1 VGVGGKKMEREE
13 IVILAIYL
21 FILILTAARF
31 LSPAKA
37 AGRVMRRFRVGRA
50 MTIGTRQVQEDNYG
64 ICQGP
69 DAFLAVLA
77 DGMGKSY
84 GGKVSSRIAVETL
97 KDMFTCYQSA
107 ENPAYF
113 FQRSFRMANSA
124 ILDELDDGRGG
135 ASVGAVLIR
144 DNQLYYAVAGNVKV
158 AVYRKGGLVPLS
170 TGHTIDMLAEGK
182 FMEGTITRQQALELL
197 ENKRLY
203 NYIGQDGFEEIEF
216 FDTPV
221 RLKEK
226 DIVVLMSDGLYEGT
240 DWKRIE
246 ELLAGRGKLQQKA
259 YEIIEAVN
267 TGIQKEK
274 DNASI
279 VLVEGFV

>member
-1 VGVGGKKMEREE
+1 MEREE

-259 YEIIEAVN
+259 YEIIGAVN

>member
-1 VGVGGKKMEREE
+1 MEREE

-21 FILILTAARF
+21 FIFLLTAVRF
-31 LSPAKA
+31 LFPARA

-113 FQRSFRMANSA
+113 FQRSFRMANTA

-158 AVYRKGGLVPLS
+158 AVYRRGGLVPLS

-182 FMEGTITRQQALELL
+182 FMEGSITRQQALELL

-216 FDTPV
+216 FDTSV

-240 DWKRIE
+240 DWRRIE

-279 VLVEGFV
+279 VLVEGFI

>member
-1 VGVGGKKMEREE
+1 MEREE

-221 RLKEK
+221 RLKER
-226 DIVVLMSDGLYEGT
+226 DTVVLMSDGLYEGV
-240 DWKRIE
+240 DWKTIE
-246 ELLAGRGKLQQKA
+246 ELLAGRGKCQQKA
-259 YEIIEAVN
+259 YDIIEAAN

>member
-1 VGVGGKKMEREE
+1 MIREE

-113 FQRSFRMANSA
+113 FQRSFRMANTA

>member
-1 VGVGGKKMEREE
+1 MEREE

-50 MTIGTRQVQEDNYG
+50 MTIGTRQVQEDDYG

>member
-1 VGVGGKKMEREE
+1 MEREE

-21 FILILTAARF
+21 FIFLLTAVRF
-31 LSPAKA
+31 LFPARA

-113 FQRSFRMANSA
+113 FQRSFRMANTA

>member
-1 VGVGGKKMEREE
+1 MEREE

-124 ILDELDDGRGG
+124 ILYELDDGRGG

-221 RLKEK
+221 RLK
-226 DIVVLMSDGLYEGT
+226 IRVLPEGEGYRGA
-240 DWKRIE
+240 DERRALRGDRLE
-246 ELLAGRGKLQQKA
+246 AHRGAAGRTRQVTAESL
-259 YEIIEAVN
+259 
-267 TGIQKEK
+267 
-274 DNASI
+274 
-279 VLVEGFV
+279 

>member
-1 VGVGGKKMEREE
+1 MEREE

-37 AGRVMRRFRVGRA
+37 AGSVMRRFRVGRA

-113 FQRSFRMANSA
+113 FQRSFRMANTA

>member
-1 VGVGGKKMEREE
+1 MEREE

-267 TGIQKEK
+267 TGIQNEK

>member
-1 VGVGGKKMEREE
+1 
-13 IVILAIYL
+13 
-21 FILILTAARF
+21 
-31 LSPAKA
+31 
-37 AGRVMRRFRVGRA
+37 

-113 FQRSFRMANSA
+113 FQRSFRMANTA

-158 AVYRKGGLVPLS
+158 AVYRRGGLVPLS

-182 FMEGTITRQQALELL
+182 FMEGSITRQQALELL

-240 DWKRIE
+240 DWRRIE

-279 VLVEGFV
+279 VLVEGFI

>member
-1 VGVGGKKMEREE
+1 MQE
-13 IVILAIYL
+13 ITILVIYI
-21 FILILTAARF
+21 FILLLTAARF
-31 LSPAKA
+31 LSTGKV
-37 AGRVMRRFRVGRA
+37 AGRVMRRFHVGRA

-69 DAFLAVLA
+69 DAFMAVLA
-77 DGMGKSY
+77 DGMGKNY
-84 GGKVSSRIAVETL
+84 GGKVSSRIAVETM
-97 KDMFTCYQSA
+97 KDLFSCYQPS

-113 FQRSFRMANSA
+113 FQRSFHAANTA

-144 DNQLYYAVAGNVKV
+144 DSHLYYAVAGNVKI
-158 AVYRKGGLVPLS
+158 AVYRKGVLVPLS
-170 TGHTIDMLAEGK
+170 TGHTIDMLAEGR
-182 FMEGTITRQQALELL
+182 FMEGTITRQQALEML

-221 RLKEK
+221 RLKER
-226 DIVVLMSDGLYEGT
+226 DIVVLMSDGLYEGV
-240 DWKRIE
+240 DWKTIE
-246 ELLAGRGKLQQKA
+246 ELLAGRRKCQQKA

-267 TGIQKEK
+267 TGLQKEK

-279 VLVEGFV
+279 VLVEGFL